1 MHRRP
6 PVAVRSRHGE
16 TRFAAPA
23 FTLLELL
30 VVIAIIALLIAI
42 LIPSLSTA
50 RAEGHKAVC
59 LANMRGLG
67 QAFAMYSDDDASG
80 FTSPIHP
87 KAETTWIYD
96 GEYEYGGKT
105 GLGVFANADFV
116 TENRIL
122 NRYIFGT
129 NQPSSFDVYRCPT
142 DQPIPVAPVNF
153 EPFFITG
160 AGRGKSVFDG
170 AGTSYRLN
178 NHIDFLTNT
187 PYTEYFYGPYFRPK
201 SRVPSTSQTIL
212 LEETVAEVAK
222 WNSPNHV
229 TPGWHRKMNIF
240 NVLFVDTHA
249 APIRLAGQ
257 TAQSSAHP
265 GYWYMR
271 GDDWRMDCWPDKP
284 VKDLP

>member
-1 MHRRP
+1 MRRRLS
-6 PVAVRSRHGE
+6 VAVRVVHGE
-16 TRFAAPA
+16 APFAAPA

-42 LIPSLSTA
+42 LLPSLATS

-67 QAFAMYSDDDASG
+67 QAFSMYSDDDASG
-80 FTSPIHP
+80 LTSPIHP

-105 GLGVFANADFV
+105 GLGVFANADFI

-122 NRYIFGT
+122 NRYLYGT
-129 NQPSSFDVYRCPT
+129 NKLSSFDIYRCPT
-142 DQPIPVAPVNF
+142 DQPIPVAPINF

-160 AGRGKSVFDG
+160 EGRNKTVFDS

-178 NHIDFLTNT
+178 NHIDFVGTT
-187 PYTEYFYGPYFRPK
+187 PYTQYFYGPYFRPK
-201 SRVPSTSQTIL
+201 TRVPSTSQTVL

-222 WNSPNHV
+222 WN
-229 TPGWHRKMNIF
+229 TPSWGTSGWHRKMNIF
-240 NVLFVDTHA
+240 NVLFVDGHA

-257 TAQSSAHP
+257 TSAGSP
-265 GYWYMR
+265 DPTYWYLR

-284 VKDLP
+284 IRDRP